1 MAAQYS
7 TLLIGGSGTIGSGLR
22 TYLPRL
28 DARYRI
34 VSLDLPGARDKAN
47 EDDAQ
52 RAFIE
57 LDLCEDPEALGALL
71 ANYDLVVYLAR
82 KNPLR
87 EMNAMT
93 DLVFEAVLKQEKP
106 PMMVASSS
114 VHAVDGLFTTRTAST
129 GRWPTATS
137 TL

>member
-57 LDLCEDPEALGALL
+57 LDLCEDPEALGVLL
-71 ANYDLVVYLAR
+71 ADYDLVVYLAR
-82 KNPLR
+82 KNPLQ
-87 EMNAMT
+87 EM
-93 DLVFEAVLKQEKP
+93 LSLI
-106 PMMVASSS
+106 
-114 VHAVDGLFTTRTAST
+114 HI
-129 GRWPTATS
+129 
-137 TL
+137 

>member
-1 MAAQYS
+1 MAAHYS

-28 DARYRI
+28 DARYHI

-57 LDLCEDPEALGALL
+57 LDLCEDPEAFGA
-71 ANYDLVVYLAR
+71 YWPITISSYTWRAR
-82 KNPLR
+82 IR
-87 EMNAMT
+87 C
-93 DLVFEAVLKQEKP
+93 
-106 PMMVASSS
+106 
-114 VHAVDGLFTTRTAST
+114 R
-129 GRWPTATS
+129 R
-137 TL
+137 